1 MRNRQDKTLEELYYM
16 IIQESKESC
25 PIVDQEIKS
34 ENFKKFSLYD
44 FSKYETSVSAVLKG

>member
-1 MRNRQDKTLEELYYM
+1 MSNRQDKTLEELYYM